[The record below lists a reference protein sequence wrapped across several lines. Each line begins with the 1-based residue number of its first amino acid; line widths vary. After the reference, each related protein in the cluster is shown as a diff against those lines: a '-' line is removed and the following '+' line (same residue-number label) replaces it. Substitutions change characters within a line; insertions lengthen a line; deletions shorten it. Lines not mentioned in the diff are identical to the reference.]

1 MAYPII
7 PRFALPLLLSCICLP
22 ALAQLHISPE
32 GRRIVD
38 AKGKPFFWLGD
49 TAWELFHRLGRE
61 EAADYLSN
69 RAEKG
74 FTIIQAV
81 VLAEL
86 DGLNTPNAYGAL
98 PLTGNDPTRPNEA
111 YFRHVDYIVDK
122 AEELGLYIGMLPSWG
137 DKFNRKWGVGPEVF
151 TPENAR
157 AFGQFIGRRYRGKPI
172 IWILGGD
179 RIPEEAEDFDIIRAM
194 ALGIRDAVGTEQ
206 LITYHPMGGQA
217 SADFFHEE
225 GWLDLNLFQSGHG
238 EQGNPNYRRVEQD
251 YARTPVKPVID
262 GEPCYED
269 HPINW
274 NTANGWFDDFDSR
287 RAGYWAMLSGACGH
301 TYGNHNIWQFW
312 QPGRSP
318 VSQART
324 PWQQAMDYPGAFQA
338 GYMRRLFES
347 RSWQKLVPAS
357 DMVKNAPNTGG
368 RELRAALASDSSFA
382 FVYTPWGS
390 PFTLDC
396 TRLKGASLKLL
407 WFNPRMGHYISI
419 GQIPK
424 PTQLELDPPHGEQ
437 RGNDWVL
444 VVEAGEG
451 TR

>member
-1 MAYPII
+1 MAYPLFS
-7 PRFALPLLLSCICLP
+7 RFALPLLLSCICLP

-32 GRRIVD
+32 GRCIVD
-38 AKGKPFFWLGD
+38 ANGKPFFWLGD
-49 TAWELFHRLGRE
+49 TAWELFHRLDRE
-61 EAADYLSN
+61 EAAAFLSN

-74 FTIIQAV
+74 FTVIQAV

-111 YFRHVDYIVDK
+111 YFRHVDYIVDI
-122 AEELGLYIGMLPSWG
+122 AEKLGLYIGMLPSWG
-137 DKFNRKWGVGPEVF
+137 DKFNKKWGVGPEVF

-157 AFGQFIGRRYRGKPI
+157 AFGQFIAQRYRGKPI

-179 RIPEEAEDFDIIRAM
+179 RIPEEAEDFEIIRAM
-194 ALGIRDAVGTEQ
+194 ALGIRDAVGAEQ
-206 LITYHPMGGQA
+206 LITYHPMGGQT

-238 EQGNPNYRRVEQD
+238 EPGNPNYRRAERD
-251 YARTPVKPVID
+251 YSRNPLKPVID

-274 NTANGWFDDFDSR
+274 NAANGWFDDFDSR
-287 RAGYWAMLSGACGH
+287 RGGYWAMLSGACGH

-324 PWQQAMDYPGAFQA
+324 PWQQAMDHPGAFQA

-347 RSWQKLVPAS
+347 RSWQKLAPAP
-357 DMVKNAPNTGG
+357 DMVKNTPDTGG

-390 PFTLDC
+390 SFTLDC
-396 TRLKGASLKLL
+396 ARLKGSSLKLQ
-407 WFNPRMGHYISI
+407 WFNPRMGHYINI
-419 GQIPK
+419 GKIPK

-444 VVEAGEG
+444 VVEAGDG
-451 TR
+451 LK